1 LRILHF
7 NSSQL
12 KLSTLRVVR
21 FKIYALKRGHWMI
34 KALIMAILCTMFVA
48 AASGQTT
55 PKTPSA
61 DSAVTCSYYSSKYD
75 GRPTASGQRFSN
87 ERLTAASKTY
97 PMGTRLRL
105 TNVKNGRTVVVVVN
119 DRGPSVPGRD
129 ISVTRRAAQQLGFVR
144 SGLTQVNM
152 VSISN

>member
-1 LRILHF
+1 
-7 NSSQL
+7 
-12 KLSTLRVVR
+12 
-21 FKIYALKRGHWMI
+21 M
-34 KALIMAILCTMFVA
+34 KALITAILCTMFA
-48 AASGQTT
+48 ATVSGQTT
-55 PKTPSA
+55 AKTPSA

-75 GRPTASGQRFSN
+75 GRSTASGQRFSN

-119 DRGPSVPGRD
+119 DRGPFVPGRD
-129 ISVTRRAAQQLGFVR
+129 ISVTRRAARQLGFLR

-152 VSISN
+152 ATISN